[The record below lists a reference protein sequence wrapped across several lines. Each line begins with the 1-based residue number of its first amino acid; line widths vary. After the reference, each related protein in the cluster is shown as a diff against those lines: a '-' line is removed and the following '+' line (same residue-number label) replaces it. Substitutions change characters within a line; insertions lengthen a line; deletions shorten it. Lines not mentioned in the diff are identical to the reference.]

1 MKENWTKDIHDKMTG
16 MEMEEPAGL
25 WDDICAARKEAK
37 VIAMPPR
44 KQASRWSWVKLASSV
59 AAMTALLIAVG
70 MYLFMQNESSV
81 VPPQM
86 ANMTEIATAQQHE
99 TTAQQNETTALQN
112 ETTAQ
117 PVSFTSTTPTARKNH
132 TKRANI
138 IAKID
143 EAGKDEVET
152 NLVDNAVVADK
163 DRKVEINNNDN
174 NVDKEEKEDKNVEQT
189 EKLTSL
195 EEYDPFKGMPLAQN
209 NASRRSRLSFALH
222 SNGATGSETKIQY
235 TSGPASSS
243 YDPNAST
250 NWSGNPLLG
259 ILLLNRGSNC
269 VTDYK
274 HHLPIRSGI
283 LLSYAL
289 NDRLSLESG
298 LSFTQLNSDLRDG
311 TTSNYQSG
319 KQKLSYIGIP
329 VNVNYNLLS
338 WQKFSLIASAGVL
351 AEQCIAASRK
361 WQYSI
366 DNKPTKTEK
375 EDLGTKPF
383 QMSVNGSLGIQYSLS
398 PVFSIYAGP
407 GISYH
412 FDDGTSIET
421 IYKEKPVNFNINCG
435 IRINFNEN
443 K

>member
-1 MKENWTKDIHDKMTG
+1 M
-16 MEMEEPAGL
+16 
-25 WDDICAARKEAK
+25 
-37 VIAMPPR
+37 
-44 KQASRWSWVKLASSV
+44 
-59 AAMTALLIAVG
+59 
-70 MYLFMQNESSV
+70 
-81 VPPQM
+81 
-86 ANMTEIATAQQHE
+86 
-99 TTAQQNETTALQN
+99 
-112 ETTAQ
+112 
-117 PVSFTSTTPTARKNH
+117 
-132 TKRANI
+132 
-138 IAKID
+138 
-143 EAGKDEVET
+143 
-152 NLVDNAVVADK
+152 
-163 DRKVEINNNDN
+163 
-174 NVDKEEKEDKNVEQT
+174 
-189 EKLTSL
+189 
-195 EEYDPFKGMPLAQN
+195 
-209 NASRRSRLSFALH
+209 
-222 SNGATGSETKIQY
+222 
-235 TSGPASSS
+235 
-243 YDPNAST
+243 
-250 NWSGNPLLG
+250 
-259 ILLLNRGSNC
+259 
-269 VTDYK
+269 
-274 HHLPIRSGI
+274 
-283 LLSYAL
+283 
-289 NDRLSLESG
+289 SLESG

>member
-1 MKENWTKDIHDKMTG
+1 MSKQMKDNWTKDIHDKMAG

-37 VIAMPPR
+37 IIAMPPR
-44 KQASRWSWVKLASSV
+44 KQASRWSWLKLASSV

-81 VPPQM
+81 VPTQM
-86 ANMTEIATAQQHE
+86 ANISETAKEQQP
-99 TTAQQNETTALQN
+99 

-117 PVSFTSTTPTARKNH
+117 PASFASIPPKARVTH
-132 TKRANI
+132 ANKADL

-143 EAGKDEVET
+143 NAEKDQTET
-152 NLVDNAVVADK
+152 SQVDDAVIADK
-163 DRKVEINNNDN
+163 ESK
-174 NVDKEEKEDKNVEQT
+174 T

-195 EEYDPFKGMPLAQN
+195 EEYDPFKDMPLAQN
-209 NASRRSRLSFALH
+209 SISRRSRLSFALH
-222 SNGATGSETKIQY
+222 SNGATGSESKIQY
-235 TSGPASSS
+235 TSGPASSN
-243 YDPNAST
+243 YDPNVSA

-259 ILLLNRGSNC
+259 ILLLNRGANC

-274 HHLPIRSGI
+274 HHLPVRSGL

-298 LSFTQLNSDLRDG
+298 LTFTQLNSDMRDG

-366 DNKPTKTEK
+366 DNKPSKTEK
-375 EDLGTKPF
+375 EDIGTKPF
-383 QMSVNGSLGIQYSLS
+383 QMSVNGSVGIQYNLS

-421 IYKEKPVNFNINCG
+421 IYKEKPVNFNFNCG

>member
-1 MKENWTKDIHDKMTG
+1 
-16 MEMEEPAGL
+16 
-25 WDDICAARKEAK
+25 
-37 VIAMPPR
+37 
-44 KQASRWSWVKLASSV
+44 
-59 AAMTALLIAVG
+59 
-70 MYLFMQNESSV
+70 
-81 VPPQM
+81 M

-99 TTAQQNETTALQN
+99 TTAQPA
-112 ETTAQ
+112 
-117 PVSFTSTTPTARKNH
+117 SFTSTTPTARKNH
-132 TKRANI
+132 TNRANI

-143 EAGKDEVET
+143 EAGKDVVET

-174 NVDKEEKEDKNVEQT
+174 NVDKVDKKDKNVEQT

-243 YDPNAST
+243 YDPNTST

>member
-1 MKENWTKDIHDKMTG
+1 MSKQMKDNWTKDIHDKMAG

-37 VIAMPPR
+37 IIAMPPR
-44 KQASRWSWVKLASSV
+44 KQASRWSWLKLASSV

-81 VPPQM
+81 VPTQM
-86 ANMTEIATAQQHE
+86 ANISEPARAQQP
-99 TTAQQNETTALQN
+99 

-117 PVSFTSTTPTARKNH
+117 PASFASIPPKARVTH
-132 TKRANI
+132 ANKADL

-143 EAGKDEVET
+143 NAEKDQTET
-152 NLVDNAVVADK
+152 SQVDDAVIADK
-163 DRKVEINNNDN
+163 ESK
-174 NVDKEEKEDKNVEQT
+174 T

-195 EEYDPFKGMPLAQN
+195 EEYDPFKDMPLAQN
-209 NASRRSRLSFALH
+209 SISRRSRLSFALH
-222 SNGATGSETKIQY
+222 SNGATGSESKIQY
-235 TSGPASSS
+235 TSGPASSN
-243 YDPNAST
+243 YDPNVSA

-259 ILLLNRGSNC
+259 ILLLNRGANC

-274 HHLPIRSGI
+274 HHLPVRSGL

-298 LSFTQLNSDLRDG
+298 LTFTQLNSDMRDG

-375 EDLGTKPF
+375 EDIGTKPF
-383 QMSVNGSLGIQYSLS
+383 QMSVNGSVGIQYNLS